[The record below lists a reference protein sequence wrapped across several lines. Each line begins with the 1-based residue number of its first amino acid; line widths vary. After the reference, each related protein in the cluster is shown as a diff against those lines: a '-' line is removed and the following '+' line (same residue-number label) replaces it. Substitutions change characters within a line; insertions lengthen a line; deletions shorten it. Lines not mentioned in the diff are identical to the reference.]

1 MHRAQQRRNPTG
13 RVTEAKATSAAGGQ
27 GSGRKRDKTLS
38 EIERINRGREQR
50 RQRISAAR
58 DQRARAERRNQQLGR
73 EQDVDFQRMVRSWRA
88 DREDMAMP
96 HERRDGKEL
105 KICVAVRKRPISE
118 REVRRKEFD
127 SISCLNPRV
136 VVHDAKLRVDGITKY
151 LDNQEFAFDHTFHED
166 DTTEQVYDAT
176 ARPLIPFVVERQG
189 RATCFAYGQTGSGKT
204 YTMQG
209 IQDFA
214 AEDLFNAVHR
224 SEEPLVVG
232 VSFFEIYGARV
243 QDLLKGRQRLAVRED
258 GKGEVVIS
266 GLEEVHTESAQ
277 ELSDLIETGNRN
289 RTTHATECND
299 TSSRSHAVCQI
310 NVRRAATGKLHGKL
324 SLVDLAGSE
333 RAGDTKSNNRQRR
346 LEGAE
351 INKSLLALK
360 ECVRALDGGSTH
372 VPYRASKLTMVLKDS
387 FATGSKARTVMIATV
402 SPGNTSS
409 DHSIN
414 TLRYA
419 DRIKEQNV
427 MSTLHYHH
435 PPASAPPPPSH
446 AADAKAAD
454 AKKTPRSKHAAPR
467 ADAAAAARSPAPAHG
482 AAAEK
487 DKEAPP
493 SPAARGRGDGAA
505 AEDKARARGAAAD
518 RAARKAAAPAAA
530 GAAAAGG
537 GAAAAGEAG
546 HRVLAAQEQHGEER
560 GGRHRVPRRDAAEG
574 RRRRGGRE
582 HRDGPAQD
590 RRRALRGGGG
600 AAEHAHERDPGER
613 RAAHGGGQAAQPH
626 PVHGDRRLR
635 HRRLRRAP
643 RLDPHAQGGAHRPAA
658 PQAHALPHH
667 AQGGGGGL
675 PQGAGAPLLAAEAD
689 RVRSGSGPGGGE
701 GEWRRGGGGAGEGRR
716 TTEISLRRT
725 VPTPPHPPR
734 RPVHQPQMRK
744 VQSDAAEMRSA
755 LVGEKSTAC
764 TASS

>member
-518 RAARKAAAPAAA
+518 RAARKAAAPAAPA
-530 GAAAAGG
+530 RQQLAAARQRPARQGIEFSPLKSSTARSEEDDIAYLG
-537 GAAAAGEAG
+537 ETLRKDGA
-546 HRVLAAQEQHGEER
+546 
-560 GGRHRVPRRDAAEG
+560 DAEG
-574 RRRRGGRE
+574 ANTVMDLHRTVAGLFEEEEALLNMHMSVIQENAELLTEEGRLLSLIQSTE
-582 HRDGPAQD
+582 IADYDIDAY
-590 RRRALRGGGG
+590 
-600 AAEHAHERDPGER
+600 AARLDSILTRKAELID
-613 RAAHGGGQAAQPH
+613 Q
-626 PVHGDRRLR
+626 LR
-635 HRRLRRAP
+635 HKLTRFRTMLKEEEEVSRK
-643 RLDPHAQGGAHRPAA
+643 AQ
-658 PQAHALPHH
+658 
-667 AQGGGGGL
+667 
-675 PQGAGAPLLAAEAD
+675 
-689 RVRSGSGPGGGE
+689 
-701 GEWRRGGGGAGEGRR
+701 
-716 TTEISLRRT
+716 
-725 VPTPPHPPR
+725 
-734 RPVHQPQMRK
+734 VH
-744 VQSDAAEMRSA
+744 
-755 LVGEKSTAC
+755 LY
-764 TASS
+764 